1 MAKKLKMKTKT
12 KTKTKAQSSRPSP
25 THGTPLHQVRFP
37 GESAKY
43 RTARNALLR
52 DEVALRAQIES
63 VASKRRSLPLGGEI
77 PEDYVFDEITVDGGV
92 RQVRMSELFAPGKD
106 TLIVY
111 SYMFGPKMAAPC
123 VMCTS
128 ILDGLD
134 GQSAHVN
141 QRVNFV
147 VVAKS
152 PIDRITNLARERDW
166 NSLRLLSSAANTY
179 NHDYHGE
186 NAKGDQLPSLNVFVK
201 RDGRIHH
208 FYQSELL
215 FAPSEHGQDGRHV
228 DMIWPLWNL
237 FDVTPEGRG
246 TNWYPRL
253 RY

>member
-1 MAKKLKMKTKT
+1 MAKKART
-12 KTKTKAQSSRPSP
+12 KTKTKARSSPQSPMRAK
-25 THGTPLHQVRFP
+25 PLHQVRFP

-43 RTARNALLR
+43 RAARNAVLK
-52 DEVALRAQIES
+52 DEVALRAHIES
-63 VASKRRSLPLGGEI
+63 VASKRRKLPLGGEI
-77 PEDYVFDEITVDGGV
+77 PEDYSFEEHTADGGV
-92 RQVRMSELFAPGKD
+92 RPVRMSELFAPGKD

-111 SYMFGPKMAAPC
+111 SYMFGPKMTAPC

-134 GQSAHVN
+134 GQSVHVN

-152 PIDRITNLARERDW
+152 PIDRIMNLARERGW
-166 NSLRLLSSAANTY
+166 TGLRLLSSAANTY
-179 NHDYHGE
+179 NRDYHGE
-186 NAKGDQLPSLNVFVK
+186 NAKEDQLPSLNVFVK

-208 FYQSELL
+208 FYHSELL
-215 FAPSEHGQDGRHV
+215 FAPSERGQEGRHV